1 MGIGSKIKGDRI
13 HTQSIYSKGYSTKK
27 QFQFII
33 SFYIICIQDKPC
45 TLEREM
51 DWVYPKRGG
60 PEWKQSWTTQ
70 TLHNVSC
77 PPLPLL
83 AVFAIVIF
91 LLSVS
96 QYTAFKSELDNHKF
110 SFQFVLL
117 LVPVLLIF
125 LLRSSLIPSGRF
137 NFWGR
142 IQQPRKDLSQQSGAS
157 PWGVAILLVVLLILV
172 SYQSSFHSKWFGL
185 D

>member
-1 MGIGSKIKGDRI
+1 
-13 HTQSIYSKGYSTKK
+13 
-27 QFQFII
+27 
-33 SFYIICIQDKPC
+33 
-45 TLEREM
+45 M
-51 DWVYPKRGG
+51 DWVYPKRRG

-70 TLHNVSC
+70 TLYNVSS

-96 QYTAFKSELDNHKF
+96 QYTTFKSQLNNNKI
-110 SFQFVLL
+110 SFQFVLF

-125 LLRSSLIPSGRF
+125 IMRSSLIPTGKF

-142 IQQPRKDLSQQSGAS
+142 IQQPRQDLGQRSGAS

-172 SYQSSFHSKWFGL
+172 SYQSSFHSKWFGS
-185 D
+185 DY

>member
-1 MGIGSKIKGDRI
+1 
-13 HTQSIYSKGYSTKK
+13 
-27 QFQFII
+27 
-33 SFYIICIQDKPC
+33 
-45 TLEREM
+45 M
-51 DWVYPKRGG
+51 DWVYPKRRG

-70 TLHNVSC
+70 TLYNVSS

-96 QYTAFKSELDNHKF
+96 QYTTFKSQLNNHKI
-110 SFQFVLL
+110 SFQFVLF

-125 LLRSSLIPSGRF
+125 IMRSSLIPTGKF

-142 IQQPRKDLSQQSGAS
+142 IQQPRHLSQQSGAS

-172 SYQSSFHSKWFGL
+172 SYQSSFHSKWFGS
-185 D
+185 DY